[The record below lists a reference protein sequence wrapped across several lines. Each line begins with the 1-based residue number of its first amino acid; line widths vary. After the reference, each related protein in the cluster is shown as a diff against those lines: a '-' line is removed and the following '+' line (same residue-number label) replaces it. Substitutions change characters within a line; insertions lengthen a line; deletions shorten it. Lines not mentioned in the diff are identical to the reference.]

1 MFVIIYSLSFII
13 TIVCIVIRLIVITS
27 LIFNQVKFH
36 ESGPDFPDQTSKT
49 VFVTFNVASHHTV
62 SIRGDL
68 VSRKENF
75 AFKNWTTVGC
85 IRQRQAFPFSNPLFS
100 NRGDLKVA

>member
-1 MFVIIYSLSFII
+1 MFAIY
-13 TIVCIVIRLIVITS
+13 CIVITLI
-27 LIFNQVKFH
+27 LIFNNVKFH
-36 ESGPDFPDQTSKT
+36 EFGPDFPDQTSET

-68 VSRKENF
+68 ISRKENF
-75 AFKNWTTVGC
+75 AFKNWQRTTVGC

>member
-1 MFVIIYSLSFII
+1 MYRR
-13 TIVCIVIRLIVITS
+13 IVIRLIVTT
-27 LIFNQVKFH
+27 LIFSFIVKFH
-36 ESGPDFPDQTSKT
+36 ESGPDFPDQTSET
-49 VFVTFNVASHHTV
+49 VFVTFNVASHHTI

-68 VSRKENF
+68 ISRKENF
-75 AFKNWTTVGC
+75 AFKNWQRTTVGC

>member
-1 MFVIIYSLSFII
+1 MYRR
-13 TIVCIVIRLIVITS
+13 IVIRLIVTT
-27 LIFNQVKFH
+27 LIFSFIVQFH
-36 ESGPDFPDQTSKT
+36 ESGPNFPDQTSET

-62 SIRGDL
+62 SIQGDL
-68 VSRKENF
+68 ISHKGNS

-85 IRQRQAFPFSNPLFS
+85 IRQRQAFPFLNPLFS

>member
-1 MFVIIYSLSFII
+1 MFVIYNYH
-13 TIVCIVIRLIVITS
+13 RIVITITITLM
-27 LIFNQVKFH
+27 LIFIVKFH
-36 ESGPDFPDQTSKT
+36 ESGPDFPDHTSKT

-68 VSRKENF
+68 ISRKENF

>member
-1 MFVIIYSLSFII
+1 MFGIYNYRR
-13 TIVCIVIRLIVITS
+13 IVIRLIVTT
-27 LIFNQVKFH
+27 LIFSFIVKFH
-36 ESGPDFPDQTSKT
+36 ESGPDFPDQTSET

-68 VSRKENF
+68 ISRKENC

-100 NRGDLKVA
+100 NRRDLKVA